1 MPEHFLTIATIIGSL
16 FVYAGQTGS
25 NGGSTEG
32 DAKHGESVFS
42 TVCSNCHALEKNK
55 KGPRLG
61 DVVGRQ
67 SATVPKFSY
76 SSALKKANLTWNEEN
91 LEKWLTDPESL
102 VPDNDMGFALQDAQ
116 DRKDVIAYLK
126 SLTNKPQ

>member
-1 MPEHFLTIATIIGSL
+1 MPEHILTVVTIIGSL
-16 FVYAGQTGS
+16 FVYAAQTGS

-32 DAKHGESVFS
+32 DPKHGETVFS
-42 TVCSNCHALEKNK
+42 TVCSNCHAL
-55 KGPRLG
+55 
-61 DVVGRQ
+61 D
-67 SATVPKFSY
+67 
-76 SSALKKANLTWNEEN
+76 KANLTWNEEN